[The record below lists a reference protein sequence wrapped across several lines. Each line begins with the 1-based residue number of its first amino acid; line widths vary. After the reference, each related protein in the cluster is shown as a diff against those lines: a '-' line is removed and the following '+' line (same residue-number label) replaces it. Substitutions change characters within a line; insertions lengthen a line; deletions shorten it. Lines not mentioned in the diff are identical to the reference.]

1 MKSHTYLLDAR
12 TNSIP
17 VGQNMTPEALKRF
30 TDLKSN
36 NELLDP
42 SVPGTIY
49 ANLSQRGFSKEING
63 KYLRYN
69 DPLLE
74 SYIK

>member
-1 MKSHTYLLDAR
+1 
-12 TNSIP
+12 
-17 VGQNMTPEALKRF
+17 MTPEALKRF

-42 SVPGTIY
+42 SVPATIY
-49 ANLSQRGFSKEING
+49 ANLSQRGFNKDING

-74 SYIK
+74 SYSK

>member
-1 MKSHTYLLDAR
+1 
-12 TNSIP
+12 
-17 VGQNMTPEALKRF
+17 MTPEGLKRF

-42 SVPGTIY
+42 SVPGTIF
-49 ANLSQRGFSKEING
+49 ANLAQRGFSKEING

-74 SYIK
+74 SYTK